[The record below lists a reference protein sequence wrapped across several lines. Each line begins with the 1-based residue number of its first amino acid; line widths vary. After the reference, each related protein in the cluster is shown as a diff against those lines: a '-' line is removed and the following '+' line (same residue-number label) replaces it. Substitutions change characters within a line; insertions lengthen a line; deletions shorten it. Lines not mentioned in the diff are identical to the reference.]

1 MKSGKFDKYFITN
14 TPPNP
19 LHPQTRNLISEF
31 AWRNLPI
38 SINGELG
45 GTLPGAF
52 WIEPNIVVRTNQDI
66 PSGTKPHVHDFD
78 EYLLFM
84 SFDPDD
90 TETLGGEV
98 EFWMEEEKHIINK
111 TTLVFIPRGFYHCPL
126 YMRRVDK
133 PFGFIAVANTLK
145 YYHRAFSEDPKYKDY
160 IALDEITMVNY
171 GGKKTPITRTF
182 TEYLNWVNEKNR
194 KNIPEK

>member
-1 MKSGKFDKYFITN
+1 MKTGKFDKYFISK

-19 LHPQTRNLISEF
+19 LHPQSRDRVSDF

-38 SINGELG
+38 SVNEELG

-52 WIEPNIVVRTNQDI
+52 WIEPNIVVRTNEGGPD
-66 PSGTKPHVHDFD
+66 GTRPHAHDFD

-90 TETLGGEV
+90 TENLGGEV
-98 EFWMEEEKHIINK
+98 ELWMEEEKHIITK
-111 TTLVFIPRGFYHCPL
+111 TTLVFIPRGIFHCPL

-133 PFGFIAVANTLK
+133 PFGFIAIANTPK

-160 IALDEITMVNY
+160 IALDEITTVNY
-171 GGKKTPITRTF
+171 GGKKTQITKTF
-182 TEYLNWVNEKNR
+182 TDYLRWINEKNR
-194 KNIPEK
+194 KIIP